1 MTKPSRVEFTF
12 QESEG
17 ALHYLDT
24 TCSHGVQHQGHVFAV
39 NTVKNNKKIF
49 TNNDYLHAVRARE
62 LQVTVSGC
70 PSDKDFIKI
79 LKTSSLPN
87 CPVTPWDVIIVDKLF
102 GPNISTLKGKTTC
115 CGPPIVDSPMP
126 VDISS
131 ILKYY
136 GEVTLCVDLMYMNKV
151 PLLVTLSRN
160 VKFGM
165 VDAVADQKEATL
177 LKCIGAVVTLYRK
190 AGFKVTTTL
199 MDGEFVPLRGGLTE
213 LGVTLNE
220 RSRDEHVGD
229 IK

>member
-17 ALHYLDT
+17 GLHYLDT
-24 TCSHGVQHQGHVFAV
+24 TCSHGVHHQGHVFAV
-39 NTVKNNKKIF
+39 NTVKDNKKIF

-62 LQVTVSGC
+62 LQVTVRC

-87 CPVTPWDVIIVDKLF
+87 CPVTPWDVIIVD
-102 GPNISTLKGKTTC
+102 GKTTC

-177 LKCIGAVVTLYRK
+177 LKYIGAVVTLYRK

-199 MDGEFVPLRGGLTE
+199 MDGEFVPLHGGLTE